1 MTILP
6 ATDQS
11 QVTATG
17 DLFSPSLT
25 GFAKQFAAFDTEI
38 MAELGEHLKLTSEN
52 YETTLQSQSV
62 ITRQGARQIRS
73 RQHIVG

>member
-25 GFAKQFAAFDTEI
+25 GFAKEFAVFDAEI
-38 MAELGEHLKLTSEN
+38 MAELGN
-52 YETTLQSQSV
+52 D
-62 ITRQGARQIRS
+62 I
-73 RQHIVG
+73 